1 MPPSTTTRWLENRDM
16 TTHTPHQLLVGVV
29 FAASL
34 VVCGANQTAA
44 ADDLTIFVALT
55 DSEGEPVT
63 DLAAKDFAIL
73 WDGVACDILE
83 IEPLNRP
90 VRVTVY
96 FDNATESVAALPD
109 MREGVRLFLDAL
121 PPDIEV
127 AIGSIAGRPQLRS
140 PYTTDR
146 EELLDAIGR
155 IGPAGGAATFWDALY
170 EEAERIDKDEDRQY
184 TPVIVMVAV
193 GGPEASSYARSQPFE
208 RGMERLFANGAT
220 VHTLLFT
227 SPSGVGRQTGRNQS
241 AWGADIAAST
251 HGRFQPFVSSNAFR
265 TLLPELAKDLA
276 RKNKLVSHQFRV
288 TYTPPKDASDQAR
301 IQLQT
306 KRAGLIAVVTENGNI
321 P

>member
-1 MPPSTTTRWLENRDM
+1 MITNR
-16 TTHTPHQLLVGVV
+16 PHRCLVGAV

-34 VVCGANQTAA
+34 VVCGANQAAA

-73 WDGVACDILE
+73 WDGVACDIRE
-83 IEPLNRP
+83 IEPLHRP
-90 VRVTVY
+90 VRVSVY
-96 FDNATESVAALPD
+96 FDNATMSAKAMPD
-109 MREGVRLFLDAL
+109 MREGARLFLDAL

-127 AIGSIAGRPQLRS
+127 AIWTIGGRPQRRS

-146 EELLDAIGR
+146 EVLIDAIGEVA
-155 IGPAGGAATFWDALY
+155 PEGGSSTFWDALY
-170 EEAERIDKDEDRQY
+170 EEAERIDKDKDRQY
-184 TPVIVMVAV
+184 TPVMVMVAI
-193 GGPEASSYARSQPFE
+193 GGPESSTRARSGPFE
-208 RGMERLFANGAT
+208 RGMERLYANGAT
-220 VHTLLFT
+220 VHTLLLT
-227 SPSGVGRQTGRNQS
+227 AAGGKQTGRNQS

-251 HGRFQPFVSSNAFR
+251 HGRFQPFVASTAFR
-265 TLLPELAKDLA
+265 TLLPELATDLA
-276 RKNKLVSHQFRV
+276 RKNTLVSHQFRV

-306 KRAGLIAVVTENGNI
+306 KRAGLIAVVTDNGNI

>member
-1 MPPSTTTRWLENRDM
+1 M
-16 TTHTPHQLLVGVV
+16 TTHSPHRSLVGVV

-34 VVCGANQTAA
+34 VVCGVSPMVA
-44 ADDLTIFVALT
+44 ADDLTIFLALT
-55 DSEGEPVT
+55 DSEGKPVT

-73 WDGVACDILE
+73 WDGVACDIRE
-83 IEPLNRP
+83 IEPLNWP
-90 VRVTVY
+90 VRVSVY
-96 FDNATESVAALPD
+96 FDNATMSAKALPD

-127 AIGSIAGRPQLRS
+127 AIWTIGGRPQRRS

-146 EELLDAIGR
+146 EALIDAIGEVA
-155 IGPAGGAATFWDALY
+155 PEGGSSTFWDALY
-170 EEAERIDKDEDRQY
+170 EEAERIDKDKDRQY
-184 TPVIVMVAV
+184 TPVMIMVAI
-193 GGPEASSYARSQPFE
+193 GGPEASTRARSGPFE
-208 RGMERLFANGAT
+208 RGMERLYANGAT
-220 VHTLLFT
+220 VHTILLT
-227 SPSGVGRQTGRNQS
+227 SPDGVGKQTGRNQS

-251 HGRFQPFVSSNAFR
+251 HGRFQPFVASTAFR
-265 TLLPELAKDLA
+265 TLVPELATDLA

-306 KRAGLIAVVTENGNI
+306 KRAGLIAVVTDNGNI

>member
-1 MPPSTTTRWLENRDM
+1 M

-146 EELLDAIGR
+146 EELLDAIGK
-155 IGPAGGAATFWDALY
+155 IAPEGGSATFWDALY

-251 HGRFQPFVSSNAFR
+251 HGRFQTFCLVQCVPHAVAGARQGPRPEKQAGQPPVSG
-265 TLLPELAKDLA
+265 DLHA
-276 RKNKLVSHQFRV
+276 AEGCVRPGAYPAAN
-288 TYTPPKDASDQAR
+288 QAR
-301 IQLQT
+301 RPHRGRYG
-306 KRAGLIAVVTENGNI
+306 KREHPLVPCV
-321 P
+321 